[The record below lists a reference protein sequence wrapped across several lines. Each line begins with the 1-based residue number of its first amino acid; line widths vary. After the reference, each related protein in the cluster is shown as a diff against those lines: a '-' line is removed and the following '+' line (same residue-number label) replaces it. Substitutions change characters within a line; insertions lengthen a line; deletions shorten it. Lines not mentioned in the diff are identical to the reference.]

1 MFRTSYVLA
10 CVWLSSVATTA
21 FQSILFPVQPLQRGR
36 FLYICSSTAVSY
48 RSVADDLV
56 TIPLSQ
62 ERSIA
67 GDIVSRM
74 VENKFDRQLDSP
86 EDISRKLRLHLY
98 LQPETAGGVFC
109 EEEARAIEVWKS
121 INKRGSLKHFD
132 GIDHDKVREA
142 IKVHLL
148 SDVNG
153 CKSRLWSDLKRH
165 LTGIVAILGE
175 MKAPVDVV
183 LAAILCEPLQQ
194 HYNDLSKEQ
203 LDQRFGVESVQLAME
218 YLFLPSFSVVAGGV
232 LSPQQAQ
239 SRLEMLVA
247 MMPNY
252 YCLHIRLAEQLH
264 HLRSLEFLRLDDTQR
279 NDLAQQARHVYA
291 PLAHKMNLM
300 TVKHELEDLS
310 FKYLEPQMYSLCRDA
325 QVIAKGSIVHIQNQ
339 LRQLIDH
346 DPELVEIKEHI
357 KLYHRIKSK
366 YQLFSKM
373 RHKGLQRPDEVLD
386 MLGLRVVINV
396 PHAKGEGIHA
406 YQQRSQEWCYRL
418 LQRIRDHPMW
428 ESLEDGFKDY
438 IQHPKE
444 NGYRSIHQYVRR
456 RSDHIIVD
464 VQIRTKEMHLQAEVG
479 TAAHWSYKDQI
490 YRPDVA
496 TSELYRSIWRS
507 DAQLS
512 ATQAMEVIRISQKL
526 LNQHRTFVF
535 AENTSHV
542 LNLKRPATAL
552 DAAFAISEG
561 AGLTAE
567 SIYLDGQWVAKNTP
581 LQDGQIVSVKTSGS
595 VPVPEQ
601 VETASQCVHSQCEK
615 SVIRR
620 NLRDQRSQT
629 NSSGFR

>member
-1 MFRTSYVLA
+1 
-10 CVWLSSVATTA
+10 
-21 FQSILFPVQPLQRGR
+21 
-36 FLYICSSTAVSY
+36 
-48 RSVADDLV
+48 
-56 TIPLSQ
+56 
-62 ERSIA
+62 
-67 GDIVSRM
+67 M
-74 VENKFDRQLDSP
+74 VDNKLDRQLASP
-86 EDISRKLRLHLY
+86 DTLSPKLRLNLY
-98 LQPETAGGVFC
+98 LQSQTTYEVFH
-109 EEEARAIEVWKS
+109 EEETQAREVWKS

-132 GIDHDKVREA
+132 DTDHDKVREA

-148 SDVNG
+148 SDANG
-153 CKSRLWSDLKRH
+153 YEPDLGSDLKQH
-165 LTGIVAILGE
+165 LTDIVAILGE

-183 LAAILCEPLQQ
+183 LAAILCGPLRQQ

-203 LDQRFGVESVQLAME
+203 LEQRFGVETVQLAMD
-218 YLFLPSFSVVAGGV
+218 YFALPSFSTTVRSG
-232 LSPQQAQ
+232 LSPHQAQ

-247 MMPNY
+247 LMPNY

-264 HLRSLEFLRLDDTQR
+264 HLRSLETSSLDDTQR

-310 FKYLEPQMYSLCRDA
+310 FKHLEPQMYSLCRDA
-325 QVIAKGSIVHIQNQ
+325 QVTAKGAFVHIQNQ

-366 YQLFSKM
+366 FQLYSKM

-386 MLGLRVVINV
+386 MLGVRVVINI

-444 NGYRSIHQYVRR
+444 NGYQSIHQYVRR
-456 RSDHIIVD
+456 RSDRTVVD

-490 YRPDVA
+490 FRPDVA

-535 AENTSHV
+535 AENMSHV
-542 LNLKRPATAL
+542 LNLERPATAL
-552 DAAFAISEG
+552 DAAFAISEDV
-561 AGLTAE
+561 GLTAE

-601 VETASQCVHSQCEK
+601 VETASQCVHSRCAK